1 MIKMLRIEF
10 KKILTYRTFWILIGL
25 YFTFLAAGIL
35 LAEFMINHMVNNI
48 NQRLPIPFPHVAIY
62 YFPDVW
68 QNVAFFAS
76 IRYVLIF
83 PAIIMIILITNE
95 FTYKTIR
102 QNVINGMSKTEFL
115 LSKLLIILLIS
126 LVMTV
131 VLTAGSFF
139 IGLFHS
145 GFSEVNFFTKGLPF
159 MAGFFVS
166 LICYMVY
173 AFFCGFMLR
182 NTGLAIA
189 IFTLYSLIIEPVL
202 YFFLRAPFLFKNT
215 IYTYLP
221 VNTVI
226 RLAEYP
232 AIPMLKKMMGLE
244 LQSNVSFT
252 ACLIP
257 VAYAV
262 AMTGIVF
269 WVMKKKD
276 L

>member
-1 MIKMLRIEF
+1 MIKLLNIEF
-10 KKILTYRTFWILIGL
+10 KKIRTYKVFWILTGL
-25 YFTFLAAGIL
+25 YFVFLAAGIL
-35 LAEFMINHMVNNI
+35 LAEFMINHMVNDI
-48 NQRLPIPFPHVAIY
+48 NKRMPIPFPHIAIY

-115 LSKLLIILLIS
+115 ISKLLIILLMAM
-126 LVMTV
+126 VMTL
-131 VLTAGSFF
+131 VLAAGAFL
-139 IGLFHS
+139 IGLAHS
-145 GFSEVNFFTKGLPF
+145 GFSEVDFFSKGVPF
-159 MAGFFVS
+159 MAGFFIS

-173 AFFCGFMLR
+173 AFFCGFMMR

-189 IFTLYSLIIEPVL
+189 IFTLYSLIIEPVV
-202 YFFLRAPFLFKNT
+202 YFFLRAPFMFNNS

-226 RLAEYP
+226 RLTEYP
-232 AIPMLKKMMGLE
+232 AIPMLKKIMGLN
-244 LQSNVSFT
+244 LQDHVSFV
-252 ACLIP
+252 ACMIP
-257 VAYAV
+257 ITYAAV
-262 AMTGIVF
+262 MIGIVF
-269 WVMKKKD
+269 LVMKRKD

>member
-1 MIKMLRIEF
+1 MIKLLKIEF
-10 KKILTYRTFWILIGL
+10 KKIRTYKVFWILTGL
-25 YFTFLAAGIL
+25 YFVFLAAGIL
-35 LAEFMINHMVNNI
+35 LAEFMINHMVNEMNK
-48 NQRLPIPFPHVAIY
+48 RFPIPFPHLAIY

-102 QNVINGMSKTEFL
+102 QNVINGMSRTEFL
-115 LSKLLIILLIS
+115 ASKLLIILI
-126 LVMTV
+126 MAV
-131 VLTAGSFF
+131 VITIILSAGSFF
-139 IGLFHS
+139 IGIFHS
-145 GFSEVNFFTKGLPF
+145 GFSEVSLFSKGIPF
-159 MAGFFVS
+159 MAAFFIS
-166 LICYMVY
+166 LLCYMVY

-182 NTGLAIA
+182 NTGMAIA
-189 IFTLYSLIIEPVL
+189 IFTLYSLIIEPVV
-202 YFFLRAPFLFKNT
+202 YFFLRAPFMFKNT

-226 RLAEYP
+226 RLSEYP
-232 AIPMLKKMMGLE
+232 AIPMLKKMMGIN
-244 LQSNVSFT
+244 LQDHVSFV

-257 VAYAV
+257 VCYA
-262 AMTGIVF
+262 AIMIGIVS
-269 WVMKKKD
+269 WVLKKKD